1 VVDITASELRKNRQA
16 IVPFTEQI
24 LMIHCRPFKIIK
36 LNFRVVRVGAGR
48 MSYLGYTF
56 AEGGV
61 VSLRSSRKSNSS
73 NRLTVAFQG
82 ELGAFSHAAALQLL
96 GQNVEPRPY
105 PAFRDVF
112 EALKANRVTHAV
124 VPIENTL
131 HGSILENYDNLL
143 QYEFPIRGETS
154 VRISH
159 QLIAMAGTR
168 FRDVKRAFSHPVAL
182 NQCRHF
188 FEQNPSIQAT
198 TFYDTAGSVKML
210 KEEMPAGAAAIA
222 SESAAK
228 IYSGVIVKRNIEDN
242 RHNYT
247 RFFLLTKQKNVPVQA
262 KQPWKTSVVFST
274 ANTPGTLFK
283 AMACF
288 ALRDLSLT
296 KIESRPLVGHPWEYI
311 FYADF
316 LGSATDPAVKN
327 ALANLSE
334 VTQICRVLGSYQ
346 PTI

>member
-1 VVDITASELRKNRQA
+1 
-16 IVPFTEQI
+16 
-24 LMIHCRPFKIIK
+24 
-36 LNFRVVRVGAGR
+36 
-48 MSYLGYTF
+48 
-56 AEGGV
+56 
-61 VSLRSSRKSNSS
+61 VSLRSSSKNDSS
-73 NRLTVAFQG
+73 TRLSVAFQG

-96 GQNVEPRPY
+96 GQNVEPQPY

-112 EALKANRVTHAV
+112 EALKANHVTHAV

-159 QLIAMAGTR
+159 QLIAMPGTR

-188 FEQNPSIQAT
+188 FEENPSIQAT

-210 KEEMPAGAAAIA
+210 KEDKPPGAAAIA

-228 IYSGVIVKRNIEDN
+228 IYGGIIVKRNLEDN

-247 RFFLLTKQKNVPVQA
+247 RFFLLTKQPE
-262 KQPWKTSVVFST
+262 ST
-274 ANTPGTLFK
+274 CSAESDNPGKRRSYFQRRMRPAHSLK
-283 AMACF
+283 RWLVSR
-288 ALRDLSLT
+288 LRDLSLT
-296 KIESRPLVGHPWEYI
+296 KIESRPLVGHPWEYM

-316 LGSATDPAVKN
+316 LGSATDPTVKN
-327 ALANLSE
+327 ALSNLSE
-334 VTQICRVLGSYQ
+334 VTQFHRVLGQLS
-346 PTI
+346 THGLDVVV

>member
-1 VVDITASELRKNRQA
+1 VAHISTKRQKELKRA
-16 IVPFTEQI
+16 
-24 LMIHCRPFKIIK
+24 
-36 LNFRVVRVGAGR
+36 
-48 MSYLGYTF
+48 
-56 AEGGV
+56 
-61 VSLRSSRKSNSS
+61 
-73 NRLTVAFQG
+73 TVAFQG
-82 ELGAFSHAAALQLL
+82 ELGAFSHAAAMKLL
-96 GQNVEPRPY
+96 GSQIHAKPC

-112 EALKANRVTHAV
+112 EALKANRATHAV

-143 QYEFPIRGETS
+143 QYGFPIRGETS

-159 QLIAMAGTR
+159 QLIAVPGAKL
-168 FRDVKRAFSHPVAL
+168 RDVKKAFSHPVAL

-188 FEQNPSIQAT
+188 FEQNPSIEPA

-210 KEEMPAGAAAIA
+210 MEQRPAAAAAIA
-222 SESAAK
+222 SESAAE
-228 IYSGVIVKRNIEDN
+228 IYGGVILKRNIEDN

-247 RFFLLTKQKNVPVQA
+247 RFFLLTKQRHVAAQSN
-262 KQPWKTSVVFST
+262 QPWKTSVVFST

-283 AMACF
+283 VMACF

-296 KIESRPLVGHPWEYI
+296 KIESRPFVGHPWEYM

-316 LGSATDPAVKN
+316 VGSADDPAVKN

-334 VTQICRVLGSYQ
+334 VTQFNRVLGSYQ
-346 PTI
+346 PTD

>member
-1 VVDITASELRKNRQA
+1 
-16 IVPFTEQI
+16 
-24 LMIHCRPFKIIK
+24 
-36 LNFRVVRVGAGR
+36 
-48 MSYLGYTF
+48 
-56 AEGGV
+56 
-61 VSLRSSRKSNSS
+61 VSLRSSSKNDSS
-73 NRLTVAFQG
+73 TRLSVAFQG

-96 GQNVEPRPY
+96 GQNVEPQPY

-112 EALKANRVTHAV
+112 EALKANHVTHAV

-159 QLIAMAGTR
+159 QLIAMPGTR
-168 FRDVKRAFSHPVAL
+168 FRDVTRAFSHPVAL

-188 FEQNPSIQAT
+188 FEENPSIQAT

-210 KEEMPAGAAAIA
+210 KEDKPPGAAAIA

-228 IYSGVIVKRNIEDN
+228 IYGGIIVKRNLEDN

-247 RFFLLTKQKNVPVQA
+247 RFFLLTKQPKVPVQNR
-262 KQPWKTSVVFST
+262 QPWKTTVVFST
-274 ANTPGTLFK
+274 ANAPGTLFK

-296 KIESRPLVGHPWEYI
+296 KIESRPLVGHPWEYM

-316 LGSATDPAVKN
+316 LGSATDPTVKN
-327 ALANLSE
+327 ALSNLSE
-334 VTQICRVLGSYQ
+334 VTQFHRVLGSYQ
-346 PTI
+346 PTV